1 VLKVIRDAK
10 ETDIKVKLAELG
22 AREITREE
30 TKEIIEKEIEK
41 PDSLD
46 GVEVGDISA
55 QDRRDLG
62 IPSDIKGALVTDV
75 NEDSTSWKAGIRPG
89 QVILELD
96 RKLVTNAED
105 AIKQSARAKGSQTM
119 ARVWTRQGT
128 RIVLIENKKTEK

>member
-1 VLKVIRDAK
+1 M
-10 ETDIKVKLAELG
+10 
-22 AREITREE
+22 
-30 TKEIIEKEIEK
+30 
-41 PDSLD
+41 
-46 GVEVGDISA
+46 EVGDISA

-75 NEDSTSWKAGIRPG
+75 DEDSTSWKAGIRPG